1 MLYAVCDSERNKAA
15 AFAVH
20 AVGKRFGW
28 GESPI
33 AVAGTVCCVP
43 EDWLVRAA
51 HGLYRVRRHVA
62 QSFIGASV
70 YTTGL
75 HNNSRGGGRQGGS
88 CAVRL
93 NRLVDDLLFGRIPVQ
108 AFT

>member
-28 GESPI
+28 GESAI
-33 AVAGTVCCVP
+33 AVARTVCCVP
-43 EDWLVRAA
+43 EDWLVRNSDVFTASADASFKCSYAGAA
-51 HGLYRVRRHVA
+51 VCARETPRGR
-62 QSFIGASV
+62 G
-70 YTTGL
+70 
-75 HNNSRGGGRQGGS
+75 SR
-88 CAVRL
+88 AVRL

>member
-1 MLYAVCDSERNKAA
+1 MLYAVCDSERNKPA

-20 AVGKRFGW
+20 AVGKRFGV
-28 GESPI
+28 GRICNRSRSR
-33 AVAGTVCCVP
+33 VP

-62 QSFIGASV
+62 QSFIGGAPV

-88 CAVRL
+88 RAVRL